1 MDDRVFEEELVKLTK
16 QNADLIGKYGYLH
29 CLLDTLAI
37 KMHEAIT
44 HDRIMGYSEDHM
56 NALAI
61 EHVNHMNEV
70 IADYVRKI
78 NER

>member
-1 MDDRVFEEELVKLTK
+1 MDNNKSFEE
-16 QNADLIGKYGYLH
+16 QNSDLINKYGYLH
-29 CLLDTLAI
+29 CLLDTLAV

-61 EHVNHMNEV
+61 EHVEHMNEV
-70 IADYVRKI
+70 IFDYVSKI
-78 NER
+78 NERNG

>member
-1 MDDRVFEEELVKLTK
+1 MDKLAK
-16 QNADLIGKYGYLH
+16 QNSDLVSKYGYLH
-29 CLLDTLAI
+29 CLLDTLAV

-44 HDRIMGYSEDHM
+44 HDRIMGYPEDHM

-61 EHVNHMNEV
+61 EHVEHMNEV
-70 IADYVRKI
+70 IFDYASKI

>member
-1 MDDRVFEEELVKLTK
+1 MDDKTFEEDLDKISR
-16 QNADLIGKYGYLH
+16 QNAYLINKYGYLH
-29 CLLDTLAI
+29 CMLDKLAL
-37 KMHEAIT
+37 KMHEDIA
-44 HDRIMGYSEDHM
+44 HDKIMGYSEDHM

>member
-1 MDDRVFEEELVKLTK
+1 MD
-16 QNADLIGKYGYLH
+16 NNKYGYLH
-29 CLLDTLAI
+29 CLLDTLAV

-61 EHVNHMNEV
+61 EHVEHMNEV
-70 IADYVRKI
+70 IFDYVSKI
-78 NER
+78 NEREEYG